1 MTKYFKKPNGIIVEA
16 SDNHDIDSLKA
27 RFEECDKNGKLVKK
41 EAPKKTKKTK
51 KKESK

>member
-1 MTKYFKKPNGIIVEA
+1 MTKYFKKTNGTIIEV
-16 SDNHDIDSLKA
+16 SNDHDIDSLKA